1 MRLLLCEDEKALSD
15 ALVAILRHNNYS
27 VDAVYNGTDA
37 VEYIKSGI
45 YDGVVLDIM
54 MPGLDGIGVLRS
66 VRAAG
71 VETPIMILTAK
82 GDVEDKIMGLDSG
95 ADDYLTKPFDAGEL
109 LARIRAMTR
118 RKSALCDNILTI
130 GDIRL
135 DRLSFELIG
144 SKGRVSLTAKEYQI
158 MEILMQN
165 KGRLISAEL
174 LMEKIWGYDSDTDIN
189 VVWTYISYLRKKLG
203 ALGSTVTIRAVRG
216 IGYLIEEK
224 VYK

>member
-118 RKSALCDNILTI
+118 RKSALCDNILTL

-224 VYK
+224 V

>member
-45 YDGVVLDIM
+45 YDGIVLDIM
-54 MPGLDGIGVLRS
+54 MPGLDGIGVLRN

-71 VETPIMILTAK
+71 IDTPVIILTAK
-82 GDVEDKIMGLDSG
+82 SEVEDKIMGLDSG
-95 ADDYLTKPFDAGEL
+95 ADDYLTKPFDVGEL

-118 RKSALCDNILTI
+118 RKSTICDNILTL

-144 SKGRVSLTAKEYQI
+144 AKGRVSLTAKEFQI

-165 KGRLISAEL
+165 KGQLISAEL

-224 VYK
+224 GAK

>member
-71 VETPIMILTAK
+71 VETPIMVLTAK

-224 VYK
+224 VSK